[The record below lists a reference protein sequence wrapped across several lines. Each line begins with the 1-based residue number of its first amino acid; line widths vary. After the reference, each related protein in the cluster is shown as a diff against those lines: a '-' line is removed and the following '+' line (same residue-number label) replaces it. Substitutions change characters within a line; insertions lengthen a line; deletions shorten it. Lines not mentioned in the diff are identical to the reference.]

1 MAQKPAVHIELRGE
15 EWAVVREGN
24 KRATSTHPTQSEAAE
39 RGRELARR
47 DKSEFFLHSQDGQ
60 IREHRDYRE
69 GQPSADEGIVDT
81 VSKTMGTVTD
91 VVGGTTGVA
100 AQAAGGASQETGTT
114 AAREDDQDDSV
125 ADAASSGESSGRG
138 VGDEVRGLTR
148 AGRTEPLGTPEER
161 YAEYG
166 VYDRYGERI
175 GPLSDLFV
183 DENDEPEYV
192 GVETGLPGNR
202 SVLVPAEAITVD
214 DRLRRMVVSHP
225 RSLVET
231 APSLGHEDEV
241 TPEFERRVRVHY
253 GLDTEERAGSGALYT
268 GAAEPTEARSAD
280 PAPDMSGHEEDDVRV
295 RRSEEEIRV
304 QTRERE
310 AGEMRVRK
318 RVRAERERLTVPKKH
333 VEVTVERV
341 PVEGAVP
348 EGDEAATTP
357 QIGEEEIVVPVV
369 EEEIVV
375 EKQPVVKEEIRIR
388 KRVVEEVEVV
398 EEDVRREEVEIDDQT
413 GRDTGFNTDPKEST
427 ERDDR

>member
-15 EWAVVREGN
+15 GWAVVREGN
-24 KRATSTHPTQSEAAE
+24 KEATSTHPTQSEAAE
-39 RGRELARR
+39 RGRDLARR
-47 DKSEFFLHSQDGQ
+47 DKSEFFLHAQDGQ

-81 VSKTMGTVTD
+81 VSETVGTVTG
-91 VVGGTTGVA
+91 VVGGTKGVA
-100 AQAAGGASQETGTT
+100 AQAAGGASQERETEAT
-114 AAREDDQDDSV
+114 ADREEDQDNSV
-125 ADAASSGESSGRG
+125 AVAASSGESSGRG
-138 VGDEVRGLTR
+138 VGEEMCGLTG
-148 AGRTEPLGTPEER
+148 AGRGEPLGTTEER

-166 VYDRYGERI
+166 IYDQYGERI

-183 DENDEPEYV
+183 DESDEPEYV
-192 GVETGLPGNR
+192 GVGTGLLENR
-202 SVLVPAEAITVD
+202 SVLVPAEVITVD
-214 DRLRRMVVSHP
+214 DRLGRMVVSHP

-231 APSLGHEDEV
+231 APSLGYEDEV

-253 GLDTEERAGSGALYT
+253 GLDPEERAGSTALYT
-268 GAAEPTEARSAD
+268 GAAEPTGARSAD

-304 QTRERE
+304 ETRERE

-318 RVRAERERLTVPKKH
+318 RVRTERERFTVPKKR

-348 EGDEAATTP
+348 AGDEAATAP

-369 EEEIVV
+369 EEELVV
-375 EKQPVVKEEIRIR
+375 EKRPVVKEEIRIR
-388 KRVVEEVEVV
+388 KQVVEEVEVV

-413 GRDTGFNTDPKEST
+413 GRDTGSNTDPK
-427 ERDDR
+427 

>member
-15 EWAVVREGN
+15 EWVVVREGN

-39 RGRELARR
+39 IGRDLARR
-47 DKSEFFLHSQDGQ
+47 DKSEFFLHAQDGQ
-60 IREHRDYRE
+60 IREHRDYGE
-69 GQPSADEGIVDT
+69 GQPSADEGIVDSVSET
-81 VSKTMGTVTD
+81 VGTVTG

-100 AQAAGGASQETGTT
+100 AQAAGSTSQQTEST
-114 AAREDDQDDSV
+114 ADREERQDDSGADV
-125 ADAASSGESSGRG
+125 ASGGESSGRG
-138 VGDEVRGLTR
+138 VGEEVRGLTG
-148 AGRTEPLGTPEER
+148 AGRAESLGTPEER

-166 VYDRYGERI
+166 IYDQYGERI

-183 DENDEPEYV
+183 DVNDEPEYV

-202 SVLVPAEAITVD
+202 SVLIPAEVISVD

-241 TPEFERRVRVHY
+241 TPEFERRVRVHF
-253 GLDTEERAGSGALYT
+253 GLGAEERAGSGAL
-268 GAAEPTEARSAD
+268 AAEPAETRSAD
-280 PAPDMSGHEEDDVRV
+280 PAPDISGHEEDDLRV

-304 QTRERE
+304 ETRERE
-310 AGEMRVRK
+310 AGEIRVRK
-318 RVRAERERLTVPKKH
+318 RVRTETERHTVPKKR
-333 VEVTVERV
+333 VEVSVEHV
-341 PVEGAVP
+341 PV
-348 EGDEAATTP
+348 EGDEAATAP

-369 EEEIVV
+369 EEEIMV
-375 EKQPVVKEEIRIR
+375 EKRPVVKEEIRIR
-388 KRVVEEVEVV
+388 KRAVEEVEVV

-413 GRDTGFNTDPKEST
+413 GRDTGSNTDPKESS

>member
-39 RGRELARR
+39 RGRDLARR
-47 DKSEFFLHSQDGQ
+47 YKSEFFLHAQDGQ

-81 VSKTMGTVTD
+81 VSETVGTFTD

-100 AQAAGGASQETGTT
+100 AQAAGSASQETETT
-114 AAREDDQDDSV
+114 ADREEDRDDSV
-125 ADAASSGESSGRG
+125 AHAASGGERTRRGVREEVRRLTGSGR
-138 VGDEVRGLTR
+138 
-148 AGRTEPLGTPEER
+148 AEPMGKPEER

-166 VYDRYGERI
+166 IYDQYGERI

-192 GVETGLPGNR
+192 GVETRSPGNR
-202 SVLVPAEAITVD
+202 SVLIPAEAITVD

-225 RSLVET
+225 RSLVVT

-241 TPEFERRVRVHY
+241 TPEFEQRVRVHY
-253 GLDTEERAGSGALYT
+253 GLEAEDRAGSGAL
-268 GAAEPTEARSAD
+268 AAEPAETRSAD
-280 PAPDMSGHEEDDVRV
+280 PAPDISGHEEDDLRV

-304 QTRERE
+304 ETRERE
-310 AGEMRVRK
+310 AGEIRVRK
-318 RVRAERERLTVPKKH
+318 RVRTETERHTVPKKR
-333 VEVTVERV
+333 VEVSVEHV
-341 PVEGAVP
+341 PVK
-348 EGDEAATTP
+348 GDEAATAP

-369 EEEIVV
+369 EEEIMV
-375 EKQPVVKEEIRIR
+375 EKRPVVKEEIRIR
-388 KRVVEEVEVV
+388 KRAVEEVEVV

-413 GRDTGFNTDPKEST
+413 GRDTGSNTDPKESS

>member
-15 EWAVVREGN
+15 EWVVVREGN

-39 RGRELARR
+39 IGRDLARR
-47 DKSEFFLHSQDGQ
+47 DKSEFFLHAQDGQ
-60 IREHRDYRE
+60 IREHRDYGE
-69 GQPSADEGIVDT
+69 GQPSADEGIVDSVSET
-81 VSKTMGTVTD
+81 VGTVTG

-100 AQAAGGASQETGTT
+100 AQAAGSTSQQTEST
-114 AAREDDQDDSV
+114 ADREERQDDSGADV
-125 ADAASSGESSGRG
+125 ASGGESSGRG
-138 VGDEVRGLTR
+138 VGEEVRGLTG
-148 AGRTEPLGTPEER
+148 AGRAESLGTPEER

-166 VYDRYGERI
+166 IYDQYGERI

-183 DENDEPEYV
+183 DVNDEPEYV

-202 SVLVPAEAITVD
+202 SVLIPAEVITVD

-241 TPEFERRVRVHY
+241 TPEFERRVRVHF
-253 GLDTEERAGSGALYT
+253 GLGAEERAGSGAL
-268 GAAEPTEARSAD
+268 AAEPAETRSAD
-280 PAPDMSGHEEDDVRV
+280 PAPDISGHEEDDLRV

-304 QTRERE
+304 ETRERE
-310 AGEMRVRK
+310 AGEIRVRK
-318 RVRAERERLTVPKKH
+318 RVRTETERHTVPKKR
-333 VEVTVERV
+333 VEVSVEHV
-341 PVEGAVP
+341 PV
-348 EGDEAATTP
+348 EGDEAATAP

-369 EEEIVV
+369 EEEIMV
-375 EKQPVVKEEIRIR
+375 EKRPVVKEEIRIR
-388 KRVVEEVEVV
+388 KRAVEEVEVV

-413 GRDTGFNTDPKEST
+413 GRDTGSNTDPKESS

>member
-1 MAQKPAVHIELRGE
+1 MAQKPAVHIEFRGE
-15 EWAVVREGN
+15 GWAVVREGN
-24 KRATSTHPTQSEAAE
+24 KRATSIHPTQSEAAE
-39 RGRELARR
+39 SGRDLARR
-47 DKSEFFLHSQDGQ
+47 DKSEFFLHAQDGQ
-60 IREHRDYRE
+60 IREHRDYKD
-69 GQPSADEGIVDT
+69 GQDSADEGIVDT
-81 VSKTMGTVTD
+81 VSDTVGTLTD

-100 AQAAGGASQETGTT
+100 TQAAGGASRETGAT
-114 AAREDDQDDSV
+114 ADREEDDRV
-125 ADAASSGESSGRG
+125 ADTPSGGESSGRG
-138 VGDEVRGLTR
+138 IGEEVRDLTGR
-148 AGRTEPLGTPEER
+148 AEPLVTPEER
-161 YAEYG
+161 YAQYG
-166 VYDRYGERI
+166 IYDQYGERI

-202 SVLVPAEAITVD
+202 SVLVPAEVISVD

-241 TPEFERRVRVHY
+241 TPEFERQVRIHY
-253 GLDTEERAGSGALYT
+253 GLDAEERARSGALYT

-280 PAPDMSGHEEDDVRV
+280 LAPDISGREEDDVRV

-304 QTRERE
+304 ETRERE

-318 RVRAERERLTVPKKH
+318 RVRTERERLTVPKKH

-341 PVEGAVP
+341 PVEG
-348 EGDEAATTP
+348 DEPATAP

-413 GRDTGFNTDPKEST
+413 VRDTGSNTDPKEST

>member
-15 EWAVVREGN
+15 EWVVVREGN

-39 RGRELARR
+39 IGRDLARR
-47 DKSEFFLHSQDGQ
+47 DKSEFFLHAQDGQ
-60 IREHRDYRE
+60 IREHRDYGE
-69 GQPSADEGIVDT
+69 GQPSADEGIVDSVSET
-81 VSKTMGTVTD
+81 VGTVTG

-100 AQAAGGASQETGTT
+100 AQAAGSTSQQTEST
-114 AAREDDQDDSV
+114 ADREERQDDSGADV
-125 ADAASSGESSGRG
+125 ASGGESSGRG
-138 VGDEVRGLTR
+138 VGEEVRGLTG
-148 AGRTEPLGTPEER
+148 AGRAESLGTPEER

-166 VYDRYGERI
+166 IYDQYGERI

-183 DENDEPEYV
+183 DVNDEPEYV

-202 SVLVPAEAITVD
+202 SVLIPAEVITVD
-214 DRLRRMVVSHP
+214 DRLRRLVVSHP

-241 TPEFERRVRVHY
+241 TPEFERRVRLHY
-253 GLDTEERAGSGALYT
+253 GLGAEERAGSGALYT

-280 PAPDMSGHEEDDVRV
+280 PAPDMSGYEEDDVKV
-295 RRSEEEIRV
+295 PRSEEEIWV
-304 QTRERE
+304 ETRERE

-318 RVRAERERLTVPKKH
+318 RVHTERERLTVPKKR
-333 VEVTVERV
+333 VEVSVERV
-341 PVEGAVP
+341 PVEGVVP
-348 EGDEAATTP
+348 EGDEAATAP

-375 EKQPVVKEEIRIR
+375 EKRPVVKEEIRIR

-413 GRDTGFNTDPKEST
+413 GRDTGYNTDPKEST

>member
-39 RGRELARR
+39 RGRDLARR
-47 DKSEFFLHSQDGQ
+47 YKSEFFLHAQDGQ

-81 VSKTMGTVTD
+81 VSETVGTFTD

-100 AQAAGGASQETGTT
+100 AQAAGGASQETETT
-114 AAREDDQDDSV
+114 ADREEDRDDSV
-125 ADAASSGESSGRG
+125 AHAASGGERTRRGVREEVRRLTGSGR
-138 VGDEVRGLTR
+138 
-148 AGRTEPLGTPEER
+148 AEPMGKPEER

-166 VYDRYGERI
+166 IYDQYGERI

-192 GVETGLPGNR
+192 GVETRSPGNR
-202 SVLVPAEAITVD
+202 SVLIPAEAITVD

-225 RSLVET
+225 RSLVVT

-241 TPEFERRVRVHY
+241 TPEFEQRVRVHY
-253 GLDTEERAGSGALYT
+253 GLEAEDRAGSGALYT
-268 GAAEPTEARSAD
+268 SAAEPTEVRSAD

-304 QTRERE
+304 ETRERE

-318 RVRAERERLTVPKKH
+318 RVRTERERLTVPKKR

-341 PVEGAVP
+341 PVEGAATGEEASTAP
-348 EGDEAATTP
+348 E
-357 QIGEEEIVVPVV
+357 IGEEEIVVPVV

-375 EKQPVVKEEIRIR
+375 EKRPVVKEEIRIR
-388 KRVVEEVEVV
+388 KQVVEDVEVV
-398 EEDVRREEVEIDDQT
+398 EEDGRREEGEIVDETD
-413 GRDTGFNTDPKEST
+413 RDPDLT
-427 ERDDR
+427 EGGKLDER

>member
-100 AQAAGGASQETGTT
+100 AQAAGGASQETETT
-114 AAREDDQDDSV
+114 AAREEDQDDSV

-138 VGDEVRGLTR
+138 VGEEVRGLTG

-202 SVLVPAEAITVD
+202 SVLVPAEESTVD

-231 APSLGHEDEV
+231 APSLGHEEEV
-241 TPEFERRVRVHY
+241 TPEFERRVRVHF
-253 GLDTEERAGSGALYT
+253 GLDAEERTGRGALYT
-268 GAAEPTEARSAD
+268 GTAEPTEARSAD
-280 PAPDMSGHEEDDVRV
+280 PAPDMTGHDEEDDVRV

-304 QTRERE
+304 ET
-310 AGEMRVRK
+310 
-318 RVRAERERLTVPKKH
+318 
-333 VEVTVERV
+333 
-341 PVEGAVP
+341 
-348 EGDEAATTP
+348 
-357 QIGEEEIVVPVV
+357 QIGRAHV
-369 EEEIVV
+369 
-375 EKQPVVKEEIRIR
+375 
-388 KRVVEEVEVV
+388 
-398 EEDVRREEVEIDDQT
+398 
-413 GRDTGFNTDPKEST
+413 
-427 ERDDR
+427 